1 MMCGWLNRRRTLIS
15 RFTFSKT
22 PCSLILRLLRIL
34 IATLWFV
41 ISFTATEI
49 AAKRVK
55 LIFLI
60 REDKLSDVR
69 FFVQQLQAMEQIE
82 LTLDFAKSTV
92 AEVALEAVVSN
103 LDGQAHLNVC
113 GWWKSYYLIQAFIV
127 LSIDL
132 IRCNA
137 CV

>member
-1 MMCGWLNRRRTLIS
+1 MY
-15 RFTFSKT
+15 
-22 PCSLILRLLRIL
+22 
-34 IATLWFV
+34 V
-41 ISFTATEI
+41 SFFA
-49 AAKRVK
+49 
-55 LIFLI
+55 
-60 REDKLSDVR
+60 
-69 FFVQQLQAMEQIE
+69 QQLQAMEQIE

-103 LDGQAHLNVC
+103 LDGQAHLNAC
-113 GWWKSYYLIQAFIV
+113 GWCKSYYLIQAFIV